1 MILVS
6 ACLLGLNTKYDG
18 GHSLNEKVCS
28 LSNLVPL
35 VPVCPEQ
42 LGGLATPR
50 PRAEIQGGDGYDVLS
65 GRAHV
70 LTDTGTDSTEAFLR
84 GARETVK
91 LASAVSA
98 EAALLKAR
106 SPSCGNCRIFDGS
119 FSGATHDGAGV
130 TAALLLQNGI
140 PVFSEEQ
147 LESLEKFLEDSLYIK
162 NRGGGE

>member
-18 GHSLNEKVCS
+18 GHSFSEKVCS
-28 LSNLVPL
+28 LSALVPL

-50 PRAEIQGGDGYDVLS
+50 QRAEIQGGDGCDVLS

-70 LTDTGTDSTEAFLR
+70 LTETGTDNTEAFLR
-84 GARETVK
+84 GAGETVK
-91 LASAVSA
+91 LAFVLRAQ
-98 EAALLKAR
+98 AALLKER

-119 FSGATHDGAGV
+119 FSGTTRDGAGV
-130 TAALLLQNGI
+130 TAARLQQNGI
-140 PVFSEEQ
+140 PVFNEEQ
-147 LESLEKFLEDSLYIK
+147 LESLEKFLDYSLYYK
-162 NRGGGE
+162 KPRGR